1 MSGHG
6 NTWGHVR
13 CLRRG
18 PHAGAGVVFLV
29 PVKVFCKVMDY
40 AWEVEDAMSSHMSG
54 WGVSKHIEMCLW
66 ALPLLCSVLWPGLVW
81 SPLPSQLPVLLVPFC
96 YVGLGEGMQIPG

>member
-1 MSGHG
+1 
-6 NTWGHVR
+6 
-13 CLRRG
+13 
-18 PHAGAGVVFLV
+18 
-29 PVKVFCKVMDY
+29 MDY
-40 AWEVEDAMSSHMSG
+40 AWELEDAMSSHMSG

-96 YVGLGEGMQIPG
+96 YVGLGGGMLIPGWKPPLPTKRPPPPPLLGP